1 MKTSKE
7 SVETRETPPLEA
19 ILEAGVV
26 ALPPRRG
33 QGKRTRAETQE
44 SRRERQRRVCA
55 DLLKRWVPLATAEE
69 LALRKENRG
78 KPVIDEE
85 PLEAGLKAGAFVLKV
100 LERLAKL
107 DGLDAAEKREVTL
120 TETADPLELARR
132 VQAVSPVLAGR
143 LSGGSLSRTAQG

>member
-1 MKTSKE
+1 
-7 SVETRETPPLEA
+7 VEE
-19 ILEAGVV
+19 G
-26 ALPPRRG
+26 
-33 QGKRTRAETQE
+33 RA
-44 SRRERQRRVCA
+44 RQRQVCA
-55 DLLKRWVPLATAEE
+55 ELLERWVPLATAEA
-69 LALRKENRG
+69 LALRKETRG
-78 KPVIDEE
+78 KPIIDEE

-143 LSGGSLSRTAQG
+143 LNGGSPTGKPGCRLKIA